1 MVRVAVGVN
10 ASVHSGLAPWFAL
23 GNSGVANDIREFVA
37 NETTCDSGRNA
48 ELSPQ
53 NSETED
59 FRRPS
64 RSARLSPRRMTLSGA
79 LRKLWDCGLVR
90 VLVVEDEEPLADAI
104 ARGLRREGM
113 AVDVALT
120 GDDGHEKSSVTRY
133 DVVLLDRDLPG
144 MSGDDLCREI
154 VTSGELTRVLMLTAS
169 SSVSDRVDGLSLGAD
184 DYLAKPFAFPEL
196 VARVRALGRRA
207 TPAAPPLLTAGD
219 VELDPAKRT
228 VRRASGPVE
237 LTRKEFGV
245 LEVLLSA
252 AGSVVSSEELLE
264 RVWDENADPFTTTVR
279 VTVMTL
285 RKKLGEPGII
295 ETVVG
300 SGYRVSV
307 AGSE

>member
-1 MVRVAVGVN
+1 M
-10 ASVHSGLAPWFAL
+10 
-23 GNSGVANDIREFVA
+23 
-37 NETTCDSGRNA
+37 
-48 ELSPQ
+48 
-53 NSETED
+53 
-59 FRRPS
+59 
-64 RSARLSPRRMTLSGA
+64 
-79 LRKLWDCGLVR
+79 R

-113 AVDVALT
+113 AVDVALN
-120 GDDGHEKSSVTRY
+120 GDDGHEKASITRY

-144 MSGDDLCREI
+144 MSGDELCKEI
-154 VTSGELTRVLMLTAS
+154 VASGELTRVLMLTAS
-169 SSVSDRVDGLSLGAD
+169 GTVSDRVEGLSLGAD

-219 VELDPAKRT
+219 VELDPARRT
-228 VRRASGPVE
+228 VRRSGGPVE

-245 LEVLLSA
+245 LEVLMA
-252 AGSVVSSEELLE
+252 AKGAVVSSEELLE

-300 SGYRVSV
+300 SGYRVPD
-307 AGSE
+307 AGSTKG